1 MGYSLMQMST
11 RRATLIAAVLA
22 AVMVVGIAALSSAL
36 DETPSQPALPLT
48 IAIDGGYTGWSETEV
63 AERARLGAAVTR
75 HEWEPAEPVDAQ
87 DGVMEDAVGRIGTR
101 IHPLLGGNQLG
112 NATSYREFVVA
123 FVRRY
128 GLGGSFWDEHP
139 ELDEQR
145 YAITSVELGNE
156 PYLGEMSAA
165 EYAEAVQ
172 PTLRAIAALELPV
185 TVVLPA
191 RLHGSDTSWM
201 EELYARIPNLDEL
214 FDAFALHPYWYGR
227 SPAAKGPLG
236 PIERIEA
243 LREEMDEHGA
253 EGKTIWITEYGQSTA
268 LCGEECVTEEAQALH
283 LRQMLDAIRL
293 NPEWRVRML
302 SVFQLRD
309 RGTNSG
315 DRELQFGLLREDG
328 TPKPAYRVV
337 QAAVQASR

>member
-1 MGYSLMQMST
+1 MRT
-11 RRATLIAAVLA
+11 ARAKLIAGGLALVLVAGILAVSP
-22 AVMVVGIAALSSAL
+22 SSDPA
-36 DETPSQPALPLT
+36 EAPQRPALPLT

-63 AERARLGAAVTR
+63 EERTRLGAAVTR
-75 HEWEPAEPVDAQ
+75 HEWEPAESVDTQ

-112 NATSYREFVVA
+112 KATSYREFVVA
-123 FVRRY
+123 FIRRY

-156 PYLGEMSAA
+156 PYLGEMSAD
-165 EYAEAVQ
+165 EYAEGVQ
-172 PTLRAIAALELPV
+172 PTLRAVAALDLPV
-185 TVVLPA
+185 AVVLPA

-201 EELYARIPNLDEL
+201 DRLYARIPHLNEL

-227 SPAAKGPLG
+227 APDAKGPLG

-243 LREEMDEHGA
+243 LRKEMDEHGA
-253 EGKTIWITEYGQSTA
+253 EAETIWITEYGQSTA
-268 LCGEECVTEEAQALH
+268 LCGAECVTEDAQALH
-283 LRQMLDAIRL
+283 LQQMLDAIRSH
-293 NPEWRVRML
+293 PEWRVRML
-302 SVFQLRD
+302 SIFQLRD
-309 RGTNSG
+309 RGTDSD

-328 TPKPAYRVV
+328 TPKPAYQVV
-337 QAAVQASR
+337 QAAMQASR